1 MLDLTTATYSPRLIL
16 RSSIAPTPREAE
28 MSTGSVSV
36 VIFTMASESPP
47 CAETGGEKH

>member
-1 MLDLTTATYSPRLIL
+1 
-16 RSSIAPTPREAE
+16 